1 MRIRRSQTVALT
13 VVVMI
18 SVFVGAVAVW
28 FTVPYSPLRSEFSQD
43 VERAQAAAITD
54 STDVF
59 VEEDFA
65 DLPDAIQKYIA
76 INGFLGTPRYS
87 WVHLEFQDADFVQ
100 GKDGR
105 KLKID
110 YDQYNFAA
118 NPRRLAMV
126 DSAVAG
132 VPFQGYDYFADG
144 KGGMKGVIGKAVTLF
159 DERGSEM
166 DKAALVTYLA
176 ESLFIPQS
184 LLRND
189 IHLTEL
195 SEREVEAS
203 ISYEGITVR
212 GVFTF
217 NEAYEMVAFTTS
229 DRALSS
235 EDGTITHVDWTAR
248 CADYRPNSQGIRLP
262 SKFQAVWNYP
272 EQDVIYFDGAID
284 KATFG

>member
-1 MRIRRSQTVALT
+1 
-13 VVVMI
+13 MI
-18 SVFVGAVAVW
+18 AAFIGAVALW
-28 FTVPYSPLRSEFSQD
+28 FAVPYSPLRSEFSQD
-43 VERAQAAAITD
+43 VERAQAATITD
-54 STDVF
+54 PTDVF
-59 VEEDFA
+59 VEEDFGA
-65 DLPDAIQKYIA
+65 FPGAIQNYIA
-76 INGFLGTPRYS
+76 SNGFIGTPKYS
-87 WVHLEFQDADFVQ
+87 WVHLEFQDVDFVQ
-100 GKDGR
+100 GKEGR

-159 DERGSEM
+159 DERGPEM
-166 DKAALVTYLA
+166 DRAALVTYLA

-184 LLRND
+184 LLQND
-189 IHLTEL
+189 IHFTEL

-203 ISYEGITVR
+203 ITYEGITVS
-212 GVFTF
+212 GLFTF

-262 SKFQAVWNYP
+262 TKFQAVWNYP

>member
-13 VVVMI
+13 VVVI
-18 SVFVGAVAVW
+18 IVAFVGAVAVW
-28 FTVPYSPLRSEFSQD
+28 FAVPYSPLRSEFSRD
-43 VERAQAAAITD
+43 VERAQAAAYTD
-54 STDVF
+54 SADVF

-65 DLPDAIQKYIA
+65 AFPAAIQNYIQR
-76 INGFLGTPRYS
+76 NGYIGTPKYS
-87 WVHLEFQDADFVQ
+87 WVHLEFEDVDFRQ

-105 KLKID
+105 KLKVD

-118 NPRRLAMV
+118 EPRRLALV
-126 DSAVAG
+126 ESAVAG

-159 DERGSEM
+159 DERGPEM

-189 IHLTEL
+189 IEFTEL
-195 SEREVEAS
+195 SEREVEATFT
-203 ISYEGITVR
+203 YEGITVS

-217 NEAYEMVAFTTS
+217 NEAYEMVEFRTH
-229 DRALSS
+229 DRAVAG
-235 EDGTITHVDWTAR
+235 EDGTMTQVDWTAR
-248 CADYRPNSQGIRLP
+248 CADYLPDAHGIRLP
-262 SKFQAVWNYP
+262 RTFQAVWNYP
-272 EQDVIYFDGAID
+272 EQDLIYFDGAISR
-284 KATFG
+284 ATFG

>member
-18 SVFVGAVAVW
+18 AAFIGAVALW
-28 FTVPYSPLRSEFSQD
+28 FAVPYSPLGSEFSRD
-43 VERAQAAAITD
+43 VERAQAAANTD
-54 STDVF
+54 SADVF
-59 VEEDFA
+59 VEKDFA
-65 DLPDAIQKYIA
+65 AYPDAVQNYVQR
-76 INGFLGTPRYS
+76 NGFIGTPKYS
-87 WVHLEFQDADFVQ
+87 WVHLEFADVDFIQ
-100 GKDGR
+100 GKEGR

-132 VPFQGYDYFADG
+132 VPFQGFDYFADG

-159 DERGSEM
+159 DERGPEM
-166 DKAALVTYLA
+166 DRAALVTYLA

-189 IHLTEL
+189 IHFTEL

-203 ISYEGITVR
+203 ITYDGITVS

-217 NEAYEMVAFTTS
+217 NDAYEMVEFTTS

-248 CADYRPNSQGIRLP
+248 CADYRPNLQGIRLP
-262 SKFQAVWNYP
+262 TKFQAVWNYP